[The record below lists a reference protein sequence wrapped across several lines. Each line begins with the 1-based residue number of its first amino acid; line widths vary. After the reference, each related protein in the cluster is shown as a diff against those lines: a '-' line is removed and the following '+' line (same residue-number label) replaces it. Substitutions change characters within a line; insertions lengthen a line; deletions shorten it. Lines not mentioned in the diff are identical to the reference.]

1 MGRGGFLF
9 TMTIKKRFG
18 SSNCED
24 RCDCLFALP
33 RYQARVEVQLR
44 PSVLDPA
51 GEATRSAAARL
62 GIEGLQS
69 LRIGK
74 AIVLSLEAADAKQ
87 AEAQVGVL
95 CDRLLANPVTE
106 NWSISLEELQA

>member
-1 MGRGGFLF
+1 
-9 TMTIKKRFG
+9 MTIRKRFG

-24 RCDCLFALP
+24 RCDCVIALP
-33 RYQARVEVQLR
+33 RYQARVEVHLR

-62 GIEGLQS
+62 GIEGLKN

-74 AIVLSLEAADAKQ
+74 AIVLSLEADDANQ
-87 AEAQVGVL
+87 AEAQVGGL

-106 NWSISLEELQA
+106 NWSISLEELQS